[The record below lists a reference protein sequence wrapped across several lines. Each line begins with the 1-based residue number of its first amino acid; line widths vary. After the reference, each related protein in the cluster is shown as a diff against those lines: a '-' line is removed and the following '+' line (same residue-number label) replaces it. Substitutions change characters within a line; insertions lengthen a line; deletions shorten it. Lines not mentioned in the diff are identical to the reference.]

1 MPSTL
6 VMLILAALPVDE
18 VRAHADAILSCQL
31 PDGAIVSASTGDEI
45 AIVPYW
51 GNQAALGLFEAY
63 RVTDDKAY
71 LDGAI
76 AWTDWYLK
84 HMTPDGRIAE
94 YRGARDDYQPVG
106 EMRDDVSAAASF
118 LECANTRRILTHD
131 RYFLLREQAK
141 LWSAHERLM
150 AGLDYDGLAV
160 AGSETPVKPTLLS
173 AEAYDGLYHSR
184 QIARSLREHAWN
196 TEIYYARRKIDKS
209 FERMQADGGLYP
221 AEKAQAAEVANG
233 GSQAFNGVGL
243 ASLAAIAKGP
253 LSEREAKET
262 LRQVRQLYPE
272 LDSCS
277 TAQLYWWVL
286 AATRAEDKSLAAGAL
301 KRMEERVAAAN
312 GPVDHAYCIRAIT
325 LVNEGEPR
333 RFGVP
338 MGSTYIPYQ
347 RPIFR

>member
-1 MPSTL
+1 MPT
-6 VMLILAALPVDE
+6 VIMLLLAALPVDDI
-18 VRAHADAILSCQL
+18 RAHADAILSNQL
-31 PDGAIVSASTGDEI
+31 PDGAIVSACAGDEV

-63 RVTDDKAY
+63 RVTDDKRY

-84 HMTPDGRIAE
+84 HMEPSGAIAE
-94 YRGARDDYQPVG
+94 YRGTRESYQPLD
-106 EMRDDVSAAASF
+106 EMHDTVSAAASF
-118 LECANTRRILTHD
+118 LECANVRRILTHD

-141 LWSAHERLM
+141 LWSAHEQLM

-160 AGSETPVKPTLLS
+160 AGSDTPVKPTLLS

-184 QIARSLREHAWN
+184 QIARSLREYGWN

-209 FERMQADGGLYP
+209 FERMQAAGGLYP
-221 AEKAQAAEVANG
+221 AEKAPLGEVAG
-233 GSQAFNGVGL
+233 GEAQAFNGVGL

-253 LSEREAKET
+253 LSEKEAKET
-262 LRQVRQLYPE
+262 LRQVREAYPE
-272 LDSCS
+272 LDSS
-277 TAQLYWWVL
+277 SSAQLYWWVL
-286 AATRAEDKSLAAGAL
+286 AAIRAEDKTLAAGAL
-301 KRMEERVAAAN
+301 QRMQERVKPESGA
-312 GPVDHAYCIRAIT
+312 VDHSYWIRATT
-325 LVNEGEPR
+325 LVTEGEPR